1 MMKKPKQNPVQR
13 DLLEKMNR
21 LARRLSAKKLEDFS
35 RTDLVD
41 VFYCLSSVCAEV
53 RNESNPFVLEKFL
66 KVTARINQLVQD
78 KRDACINKLLENDHD
93 PEFMRKVLGGR
104 YERLH

>member
-1 MMKKPKQNPVQR
+1 MMKKLKLNPVQR

-21 LARRLSAKKLEDFS
+21 LARRLSAKKLEDCS

-41 VFYCLSSVCAEV
+41 VFDCLSSFCAEV

-66 KVTARINQLVQD
+66 TVMARIKQVIQD
-78 KRDACINKLLENDHD
+78 KNDACIKKLLENDHD

>member
-53 RNESNPFVLEKFL
+53 RNESNPFVLVKFL
-66 KVTARINQLVQD
+66 KVTARIKQIILD
-78 KRDACINKLLENDHD
+78 KRDAYINKLFENTRD
-93 PEFMRKVLGGR
+93 PEFVRKVLGGH